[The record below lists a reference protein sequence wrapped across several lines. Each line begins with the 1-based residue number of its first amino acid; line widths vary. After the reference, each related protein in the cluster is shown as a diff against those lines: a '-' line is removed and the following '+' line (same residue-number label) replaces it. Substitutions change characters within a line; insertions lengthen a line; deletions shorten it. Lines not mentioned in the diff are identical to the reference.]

1 MYLYKYHSCLTT
13 LQVMRFALIM
23 VKMVVEMICRYDL
36 IMKRSKI
43 SENSSHLWYTFDPLP
58 FNIHKLQETLE
69 GCTTKNRQYSYNLK
83 ELMTANML
91 TKICG
96 TFPTSSCSTRGWLWE
111 NKLEHCVLN
120 WEENKFKF
128 VKEKEK
134 ELLEIFTLHFINK
147 KSVKTINWN
156 LSNSN

>member
-1 MYLYKYHSCLTT
+1 MNKWTAPKDDDMKNAVMMLNEMFPPPSA
-13 LQVMRFALIM
+13 LQYRVTSMTGTPNNPTFS
-23 VKMVVEMICRYDL
+23 MICMLLDQTFEETGRSKKEAKL
-36 IMKRSKI
+36 AASQKISKI
-43 SENSSHLWYTFDPLP
+43 SENSSHLWYTFDPLA
-58 FNIHKLQETLE
+58 FIIHKLQETLE

-120 WEENKFKF
+120 
-128 VKEKEK
+128 
-134 ELLEIFTLHFINK
+134 
-147 KSVKTINWN
+147 
-156 LSNSN
+156 